1 MHRAGFIAE
10 LEKIVDGAHPEGQ
23 GAGWREIVG
32 DSGLAW
38 VYVGATK

>member
-10 LEKIVDGAHPEGQ
+10 LEKIVDGAQ